1 MKDPYKTNDRR
12 VIPWLLLG
20 LLVLFGGA
28 YVTAY
33 AVAGDRVPRGA
44 TVSGVK
50 IGGLSPSA
58 ARAELADGLDD
69 TRGAPVR
76 VKALEQRGRLD
87 PGEAGL
93 DVDVAASVAQAGGG
107 RSWNPA
113 RIWNSLTGGDDYD
126 AVVTVDEQA
135 LAEALDAFGAKVD
148 SKPRDGDVVFK
159 GDRAVARQPREGQV
173 VDRTGSVDLV
183 ADAYRDGLTDPDV
196 ARVELPTTVVD
207 PEIGRADVSVAMDE
221 FANPAVSGSV
231 TIELEDERIVL
242 RPQDF
247 APALS
252 MEVEDGDLVPVLD
265 DEVLLDAVE
274 SRMEGIAL
282 AAQDATVELR
292 NGRPRVV
299 PAKKGVT
306 FNPDEVVGGFL
317 DVVANTGGGR
327 TLRVSSVVAKPE
339 FSTRDARNLGIEQVV
354 SEFTTYYPHADYRNT
369 NLGRAAELIN
379 GTVLKPDDE
388 FSLNGIV
395 GERTAENGFT
405 EGFIISDGVY
415 KEDFGGGV
423 SQVATTTFNAMF
435 FAGLKDIEHK
445 PHSFYIDR
453 YPVGREATVAWPYVD
468 LRFQNDTPYGVL
480 VEAFIRPS
488 TPSSSGSMT
497 VRMWSTKYWDIKA
510 SQSERYNE
518 TQPETRRLS
527 GDECVPNEGY
537 GGFDIDVFRSFF
549 KPGSDE
555 LVRRE
560 TFNTTYTPSDTV
572 ICESS

>member
-1 MKDPYKTNDRR
+1 
-12 VIPWLLLG
+12 
-20 LLVLFGGA
+20 
-28 YVTAY
+28 
-33 AVAGDRVPRGA
+33 
-44 TVSGVK
+44 
-50 IGGLSPSA
+50 
-58 ARAELADGLDD
+58 
-69 TRGAPVR
+69 
-76 VKALEQRGRLD
+76 
-87 PGEAGL
+87 
-93 DVDVAASVAQAGGG
+93 
-107 RSWNPA
+107 
-113 RIWNSLTGGDDYD
+113 
-126 AVVTVDEQA
+126 
-135 LAEALDAFGAKVD
+135 
-148 SKPRDGDVVFK
+148 
-159 GDRAVARQPREGQV
+159 
-173 VDRTGSVDLV
+173 
-183 ADAYRDGLTDPDV
+183 
-196 ARVELPTTVVD
+196 
-207 PEIGRADVSVAMDE
+207 MDE
-221 FANPAVSGSV
+221 FANPAVSGAV

-247 APALS
+247 VPALS
-252 MEVEDGDLVPVLD
+252 MKVEDGDLVPVLD

-299 PAKKGVT
+299 PAKRGVT

-339 FSTRDARNLGIEQVV
+339 FNTRDARDLGIKEVV
-354 SEFTTYYPHADYRNT
+354 SEFTTYYPHASYRNT

-379 GTVLKPDDE
+379 GTLLKPDDE

-435 FAGLKDIEHK
+435 FAGLRDIEHK

-480 VEAFIRPS
+480 VEAFIEPS

-510 SQSERYNE
+510 SQSDRYNE